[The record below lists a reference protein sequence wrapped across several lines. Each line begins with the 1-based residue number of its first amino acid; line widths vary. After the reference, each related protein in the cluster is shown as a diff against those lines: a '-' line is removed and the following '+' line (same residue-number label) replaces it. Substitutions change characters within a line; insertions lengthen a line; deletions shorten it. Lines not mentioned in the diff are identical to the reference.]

1 MAEQLLLE
9 VEGVARHFSGV
20 QAVNGA
26 TLAVPEGL
34 ITGLIGPNGAGKS
47 TLVGIIAGV
56 VAADAGRVVYRGAD
70 ITGLAPHL
78 RARRGLI
85 RTFQSSSEFG
95 RLTVLEN
102 LVVAGQAQRG
112 ESFMRALVAGRRSW
126 VRQERAI
133 VRRAHGLLARF
144 ELEAAEDEYAENLS
158 GGQKRILE
166 LMRALMADPKLL
178 VLDEPMAGV
187 SPSIAPRIEHYLEML
202 RTEGLTMLMVEHEMG
217 IVERLCDRILV
228 MAQGRVIAEG
238 SMAEV
243 RSSREVQDAY
253 AFR

>member
-1 MAEQLLLE
+1 MAEQALLE

-20 QAVNGA
+20 QAVSGA
-26 TLAVPEGL
+26 TLAVQEGL
-34 ITGLIGPNGAGKS
+34 VTGLIGPNGAGKS

-56 VAADAGRVVYRGAD
+56 VAADAGRVVYQGTD

-112 ESFMRALVAGRRSW
+112 ESFMRALVGGRRSW
-126 VRQERAI
+126 VKQERAI
-133 VRRAHGLLARF
+133 VRRAQGLLARF
-144 ELEAAEDEYAENLS
+144 ELEATGDEYAENLS

-166 LMRALMADPKLL
+166 LMRALMADPGAPHPGRAHGRC
-178 VLDEPMAGV
+178 EPEHCAAHRALSGAAAGRG
-187 SPSIAPRIEHYLEML
+187 SHDAH
-202 RTEGLTMLMVEHEMG
+202 
-217 IVERLCDRILV
+217 
-228 MAQGRVIAEG
+228 GRARDG
-238 SMAEV
+238 N
-243 RSSREVQDAY
+243 R
-253 AFR
+253 